1 MTLNYEQEST
11 IVIVLIKVDIC
22 RSKLEVLTLDNSG
35 IALNEEALCGKVT
48 NCGVMESNRDEADKC
63 LELAMKYVR
72 QGNKEKA
79 ERFVR
84 KAEKLFPSRRIQEV
98 LNLVEQ
104 MGLGEEEKSEG
115 GSRGERER
123 SAEQSHDNEEASTS
137 SLPKNFTQEQV

>member
-1 MTLNYEQEST
+1 M
-11 IVIVLIKVDIC
+11 V
-22 RSKLEVLTLDNSG
+22 
-35 IALNEEALCGKVT
+35 
-48 NCGVMESNRDEADKC
+48 VMESNRDEADKC

-104 MGLGEEEKSEG
+104 MGEEEVE

-137 SLPKNFTQEQV
+137 SLPKNFTQEQVREDYHLKSVAEQNAQFPGGGGETCEKM

>member
-1 MTLNYEQEST
+1 M
-11 IVIVLIKVDIC
+11 IKLV
-22 RSKLEVLTLDNSG
+22 
-35 IALNEEALCGKVT
+35 
-48 NCGVMESNRDEADKC
+48 VMESNRDEADKC

-104 MGLGEEEKSEG
+104 MGEEEVE

-137 SLPKNFTQEQV
+137 SLPKNFTQEQVGRDYHHSLAKQNPQFPGGGGETCEKM

>member
-84 KAEKLFPSRRIQEV
+84 KAEKLFPSRRI
-98 LNLVEQ
+98 
-104 MGLGEEEKSEG
+104 
-115 GSRGERER
+115 
-123 SAEQSHDNEEASTS
+123 H
-137 SLPKNFTQEQV
+137 

>member
-1 MTLNYEQEST
+1 
-11 IVIVLIKVDIC
+11 
-22 RSKLEVLTLDNSG
+22 
-35 IALNEEALCGKVT
+35 
-48 NCGVMESNRDEADKC
+48 MESNRDEADKC

-104 MGLGEEEKSEG
+104 MGEEEVE

-123 SAEQSHDNEEASTS
+123 SAEQSHDNEEASTC
-137 SLPKNFTQEQV
+137 SLPKNFTQEQVG

>member
-1 MTLNYEQEST
+1 
-11 IVIVLIKVDIC
+11 
-22 RSKLEVLTLDNSG
+22 
-35 IALNEEALCGKVT
+35 
-48 NCGVMESNRDEADKC
+48 MESNRDEADKC

-104 MGLGEEEKSEG
+104 TCHLIQ
-115 GSRGERER
+115 RETMI
-123 SAEQSHDNEEASTS
+123 HEANS
-137 SLPKNFTQEQV
+137 KKKA

>member
-1 MTLNYEQEST
+1 M
-11 IVIVLIKVDIC
+11 IKLV
-22 RSKLEVLTLDNSG
+22 
-35 IALNEEALCGKVT
+35 
-48 NCGVMESNRDEADKC
+48 VMESNRDEADKC

-104 MGLGEEEKSEG
+104 MGEEEVE

-137 SLPKNFTQEQV
+137 SLPKNFTQEQVGRDKHLGLAEQNAQFPGGGGETCEKM

>member
-1 MTLNYEQEST
+1 
-11 IVIVLIKVDIC
+11 
-22 RSKLEVLTLDNSG
+22 
-35 IALNEEALCGKVT
+35 
-48 NCGVMESNRDEADKC
+48 MESNRDEADKC

-84 KAEKLFPSRRIQEV
+84 KAEKLFPSRRIQEVLKMFSEKVHPNFAFFQV

-137 SLPKNFTQEQV
+137 SLPKNFTQEQVGQFDNRAYK

>member
-1 MTLNYEQEST
+1 
-11 IVIVLIKVDIC
+11 
-22 RSKLEVLTLDNSG
+22 
-35 IALNEEALCGKVT
+35 
-48 NCGVMESNRDEADKC
+48 MESNRDEADKC

-98 LNLVEQ
+98 LILVSPGSIPNHFQVLNIVEQ
-104 MGLGEEEKSEG
+104 MGLGEEEKMDSEG

-123 SAEQSHDNEEASTS
+123 SAEQVHDNEEASTS
-137 SLPKNFTQEQV
+137 SMPKNFTQEQVGNWQN

>member
-1 MTLNYEQEST
+1 
-11 IVIVLIKVDIC
+11 
-22 RSKLEVLTLDNSG
+22 
-35 IALNEEALCGKVT
+35 
-48 NCGVMESNRDEADKC
+48 MESNRDEADKC

-104 MGLGEEEKSEG
+104 MGEEEEKSEG
-115 GSRGERER
+115 GRGERER

>member
-1 MTLNYEQEST
+1 
-11 IVIVLIKVDIC
+11 
-22 RSKLEVLTLDNSG
+22 
-35 IALNEEALCGKVT
+35 
-48 NCGVMESNRDEADKC
+48 MESNRDEADKC

-115 GSRGERER
+115 VSRGERER

-137 SLPKNFTQEQV
+137 SLPKNFTQEQVQSYIL

>member
-1 MTLNYEQEST
+1 M
-11 IVIVLIKVDIC
+11 V
-22 RSKLEVLTLDNSG
+22 
-35 IALNEEALCGKVT
+35 
-48 NCGVMESNRDEADKC
+48 VMEPNRDEADKC

-104 MGLGEEEKSEG
+104 MGEEEVE

-137 SLPKNFTQEQV
+137 SLPKNFTQEQVG